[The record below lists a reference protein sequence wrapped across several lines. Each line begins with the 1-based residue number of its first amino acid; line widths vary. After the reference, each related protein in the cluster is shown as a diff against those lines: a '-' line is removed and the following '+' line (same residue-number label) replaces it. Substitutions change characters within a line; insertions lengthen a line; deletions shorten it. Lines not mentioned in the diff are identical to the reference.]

1 MSAPDRTVVPSIH
14 PPTEPARRRAL
25 KTIVGSVAAASL
37 LSRTAAA
44 ATPANPAAVSAY
56 PSLSLSHATQI
67 VELPAWQLSALIHT
81 KQVSCVEV
89 MEAYLAQIERVNPS
103 VNAIVALH
111 SRRACLLQAR
121 QKDHALAR
129 GQDQGWLHG
138 FPQAVKD
145 LEATQGIPTTL
156 GSPLYRDWVPKHD
169 SLMVQRIKQAGAI
182 IIGKT
187 NTPEFG
193 FGSHTYNPIYGATG
207 NPYDPNKS
215 AGGSSGGAAC
225 ALAMRMQ
232 AVADGSDFMGSLR
245 NPAGWCNVYG
255 FRPSWGRV
263 PATGEELF
271 INEFGTQGPMARSVP
286 DLALLLATQSGHTPS
301 VPASLPDEPRLKGLN
316 PANAHA
322 RLQANQAGKR
332 IAWLADWDGY
342 LPMSPDVLPVC
353 QAALTTLGSL
363 GLSVESIAAPM
374 DGETLWRD
382 CWLPHRHFAASGLK
396 AFYDDPKKQA
406 LLKPEAQFEYAGSLN
421 YSGAD
426 LYAASVLRS
435 QWYGIVQ
442 KLFEQFD
449 YLVVPTAQCYP
460 FAKTERWPQSI
471 AGKAMDTY
479 HRWMEVV
486 TPWTLCG
493 SPVVALPA
501 GFNQQGLPMGI
512 QVIGKP
518 RHDFELLQLA
528 YAYEQA
534 QPLVANHPPPLALRP

>member
-1 MSAPDRTVVPSIH
+1 MSVTDHTGISTQ
-14 PPTEPARRRAL
+14 PTEPTRRRAL
-25 KTIVGSVAAASL
+25 KTMMGGVAAAGLFHHKVMAASAP
-37 LSRTAAA
+37 TAGA
-44 ATPANPAAVSAY
+44 PAY
-56 PSLSLSHATQI
+56 PNLSLNGSTQLI
-67 VELPAWQLSALIHT
+67 ELPAWQLSALIHS

-89 MEAYLAQIERVNPS
+89 MQAYLTQIERVNPS
-103 VNAIVALH
+103 VNAIVALQ
-111 SRRACLLQAR
+111 SRRSCLQQAR
-121 QKDHALAR
+121 EKDQALSR

-156 GSPLYRDWVPKHD
+156 GSPLYRDWIPKHD
-169 SLMVQRIKQAGAI
+169 SLMVQRLKQSGAI

-207 NPYDPNKS
+207 NPYDPSKS

-263 PATGEELF
+263 PLTGEELF

-286 DLALLLATQSGHTPS
+286 DLALLLSTQSGYTAA
-301 VPASLPDEPRLKGLN
+301 VPASLPDEPRLKGLT
-316 PANAHA
+316 PANVHSH
-322 RLQANQAGKR
+322 LHVNQAGKR
-332 IAWLADWDGY
+332 MAWLADWDGH
-342 LPMSPDVLPVC
+342 LPMSADVLPVC
-353 QAALTTLGSL
+353 QQALTALSTL
-363 GLSVESIAAPM
+363 GLSIEPINAPM

-396 AFYDDPKKQA
+396 AAYEDPKKRG
-406 LLKPEAQFEYAGSLN
+406 LLKPEAQFEYAGSLR

-435 QWYGIVQ
+435 QWYGTVQ

-460 FAKTERWPQSI
+460 FDKTEHWPRSI
-471 AGKAMDTY
+471 AGQAMDTY

-493 SPVVALPA
+493 SPVVAMPA

-512 QVIGKP
+512 QVIAKP

-534 QPLVANHPPPLALRP
+534 HPLVSQNPPPLALSA